1 MSATGNA
8 DIITIDHMRRMKHNA
23 IVCNIGHFDNE
34 IDMAGLARSGAVRD
48 ELKPGTDVWR
58 FDADDERPGHQV
70 IVLAEGRLVN
80 LGCATGHPSFVMSN
94 SFTNQVLAQ
103 MELWNHGDRYENQV
117 YVLPK
122 HLDEMVARLHLGRI
136 GANLTEL
143 SEEQA
148 KYIGVEV
155 EGPYKPDHYRY

>member
-1 MSATGNA
+1 
-8 DIITIDHMRRMKHNA
+8 
-23 IVCNIGHFDNE
+23 
-34 IDMAGLARSGAVRD
+34 
-48 ELKPGTDVWR
+48 
-58 FDADDERPGHQV
+58 
-70 IVLAEGRLVN
+70 
-80 LGCATGHPSFVMSN
+80 
-94 SFTNQVLAQ
+94 

-136 GANLTEL
+136 GAQLTEL